1 MSDLSSAS
9 NLPFLE
15 MLERRVSY
23 LDAVF
28 VPLKLLRA
36 KTLRPSSFSVISLFY
51 IWNISTWDTGDWGR
65 RHLTS

>member
-1 MSDLSSAS
+1 MSDLSSTS

-15 MLERRVSY
+15 MLTIFY
-23 LDAVF
+23 LDEVC

-36 KTLRPSSFSVISLFY
+36 KSLHPSSFPVISLFY